1 MVCFV
6 EFMYLKVYF
15 LTFFVR
21 FVWPFVLYV
30 AANCVQNATIVLF
43 SSTLWFSLHIDFP
56 KFRFLLPFLKNCM
69 NCSEKKSK
77 FFFRLST
84 TRRALEIKS
93 AVKKCLWNEQKFSFF
108 LKYFYVFILCW
119 CFFFISNAKKNTN
132 MLKEMYAGNV

>member
-15 LTFFVR
+15 LTFFCSFR
-21 FVWPFVLYV
+21 MAFCTLCCRKLCAECNNSSF
-30 AANCVQNATIVLF
+30 F
-43 SSTLWFSLHIDFP
+43 STLWFSLHIDFP

-108 LKYFYVFILCW
+108 LKYFYVFILC
-119 CFFFISNAKKNTN
+119 
-132 MLKEMYAGNV
+132 